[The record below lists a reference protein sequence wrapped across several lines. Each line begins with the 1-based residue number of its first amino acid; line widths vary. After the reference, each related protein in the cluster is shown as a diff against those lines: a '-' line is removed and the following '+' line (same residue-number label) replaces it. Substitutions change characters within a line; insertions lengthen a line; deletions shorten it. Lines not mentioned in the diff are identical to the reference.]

1 MTTLIMTRHGHV
13 PGISPARFRG
23 RVEVDLS
30 PTGEAQAAALAARIA
45 ARWQPA
51 AIYTSPLG
59 RCVATGAR
67 IAAATACPSAIHDAL
82 ADIDYGGWQWKT
94 HGEAEAE
101 APELFAQWHA
111 TPQRVRFPGGE
122 SLQDVM
128 VRAADLLRDLLA
140 RHQGDTVVLV
150 GHDSSN
156 RVLLAHLLDMP
167 LSLYWRLGQEPCN
180 LTVVE
185 VSGEQAKLL
194 RLNETAHLDGI
205 AAP

>member
-30 PTGEAQAAALAARIA
+30 PTGEAQAAALAERIA
-45 ARWQPA
+45 ACWQPA

-67 IAAATACPSAIHDAL
+67 IALATSCAAVAHAAL
-82 ADIDYGGWQWKT
+82 ADIDYGAWQWKT
-94 HGEAEAE
+94 HGEAQAQ

-111 TPQRVRFPGGE
+111 APQRVRFPGGE

-128 VRAADLLRDLLA
+128 VRAADLVRDLLA
-140 RHQGDTVVLV
+140 RHRDETVVLV

-156 RVLLAHLLDMP
+156 RVLLAHLLDLP
-167 LSLYWRLGQEPCN
+167 LSHYWRLGQEPCN

-185 VSGEQAKLL
+185 AGGDQAKLL